1 MEPNVQ
7 VALSRGV
14 AWQDLAELKPLARQQ
29 GFNEVSWS
37 RATQAKGNH
46 SSAAAV
52 QQDSSGG
59 GGNSSAAAVQQDSS
73 GGGGGGNSSAA
84 AVQRDSSGGGGGG
97 GGGGALQDE
106 ASRVF
111 IGAQKMIGV

>member
-7 VALSRGV
+7 DALSRGV

-37 RATQAKGNH
+37 RATQAKGN
-46 SSAAAV
+46 
-52 QQDSSGG
+52 
-59 GGNSSAAAVQQDSS
+59 NSSAAAVQRDMS
-73 GGGGGGNSSAA
+73 GGGGNSSAA
-84 AVQRDSSGGGGGG
+84 AVQRDSSGGGGS
-97 GGGGALQDE
+97 ALQDE

-111 IGAQKMIGV
+111 IAAQKMIGV